1 MRLLSSLPR
10 AAAKPALAI
19 VTVVLLASGSTP
31 ARAADIIGLYVGGAI
46 GQGRVEFDT
55 GDPNLGTFKENHF
68 AYKVLAGIHPIPGFG
83 VEAEYVNFGDPTGT
97 RAASA
102 LTDVKMNAAAAFAVW
117 TLPIPVIDVF
127 LKGGLAR
134 VESTAKGVD
143 PFATCLIAPCT
154 NGLFELNRTKTSL
167 ALGGG
172 VQFKAGAWA
181 VRGEYER
188 FEAPG
193 GHPTLLSLGVTWTFL

>member
-1 MRLLSSLPR
+1 MRLLSLLSR
-10 AAAKPALAI
+10 AAAKPTLAI
-19 VTVVLLASGSTP
+19 ATVVLLAFGSP
-31 ARAADIIGLYVGGAI
+31 ARAVDAIGLYVGGAI
-46 GQGRVEFDT
+46 GQGRVESDA
-55 GDPNLGTFKENHF
+55 GDPNLGKFKENHS

-83 VEAEYVNFGDPTGT
+83 VEAEYVNFGHPTGT
-97 RAASA
+97 LAAGA
-102 LTDVKMNAAAAFAVW
+102 PADVKMNAAAAFAVW

-134 VESTAKGVD
+134 VQSTAKGVD

-172 VQFKAGAWA
+172 VQFKAGSWA

-188 FEAPG
+188 FEAAG
-193 GHPTLLSLGVTWTFL
+193 GHPTLFSVGVTWTFL